1 MKRTWRRLAPAL
13 AALVLTLALCPAA
26 LAAGPESEAAAQ
38 IVPAA
43 APAPAPSTVYPAEV
57 RETEENGVHRIEKV
71 YYLTR
76 RDDPAAIPTGD
87 FEREGRT
94 YTLLDVLKND
104 QSETDSKD
112 HIEVVTV
119 NSSTDN
125 MTEIIQQLEPALEVT
140 TEDGYSGV
148 LSPDYP
154 GIQVEAAGYKTSS
167 RTVTAARSYPNLS
180 DADASLI
187 PKTIS
192 DGGRTL
198 TLADVQWQE
207 AGGYYNASATYSGTA
222 TGKYATGYT
231 VKVEYK
237 GEVTRTRSD
246 SVIYTAVFASHGET
260 QIGKDDA
267 GTDGAELAEQ
277 TSGNKAVLLIPLAA
291 LLGAAGFGGW
301 KLTKYYKNKK
311 RGYV

>member
-1 MKRTWRRLAPAL
+1 MKRTWRHFAPAL
-13 AALVLTLALCPAA
+13 AALVLALALCPAA
-26 LAAGPESEAAAQ
+26 LAAEPENETAVTA
-38 IVPAA
+38 I
-43 APAPAPSTVYPAEV
+43 PAPSSVYPAEV

-104 QSETDSKD
+104 QSETDSKE

-119 NSSTDN
+119 ESSTDN

-148 LSPDYP
+148 LAPDYP
-154 GIQVEAAGYKTSS
+154 GIKVEAAGYKTSS

-222 TGKYATGYT
+222 TGKYATGYNVT
-231 VKVEYK
+231 VEYK

-246 SVIYTAVFASHGET
+246 SVIYTAVFASHGE
-260 QIGKDDA
+260 
-267 GTDGAELAEQ
+267 
-277 TSGNKAVLLIPLAA
+277 
-291 LLGAAGFGGW
+291 
-301 KLTKYYKNKK
+301 
-311 RGYV
+311 

>member
-1 MKRTWRRLAPAL
+1 MKRTWRRLALAL
-13 AALVLTLALCPAA
+13 AALVLALALCPAA
-26 LAAGPESEAAAQ
+26 LAAGPESEPETQ

-43 APAPAPSTVYPAEV
+43 PAPSAVYPAEV
-57 RETEENGVHRIEKV
+57 RESEENGVHRIEKV

-104 QSETDSKD
+104 QSETDSKE

-119 NSSTDN
+119 ESSTDN
-125 MTEIIQQLEPALEVT
+125 MTEIIQQLEPALEVN
-140 TEDGYSGV
+140 TEDGFSGV
-148 LSPDYP
+148 LAPDYP

-167 RTVTAARSYPNLS
+167 RTVTATRSYPNLS

-222 TGKYATGYT
+222 TGKYATGYHVT
-231 VKVEYK
+231 VEYK

-260 QIGKDDA
+260 QFQPDAA
-267 GTDGAELAEQ
+267 GTDGTELAEGGV
-277 TSGNKAVLLIPLAA
+277 SKAVLLIPLAA

-301 KLTKYYKNKK
+301 KLMKYYKNKK

>member
-26 LAAGPESEAAAQ
+26 LAAGPENDPAASITPAAQ
-38 IVPAA
+38 AA
-43 APAPAPSTVYPAEV
+43 APSAVYPAEV

-104 QSETDSKD
+104 QSETDSKE

-119 NSSTDN
+119 ESSTDN

-148 LSPDYP
+148 LAPDYP
-154 GIQVEAAGYKTSS
+154 GIKVEAAGYKTSS

-222 TGKYATGYT
+222 TGKYATGYNVT
-231 VKVEYK
+231 VEYK

-267 GTDGAELAEQ
+267 GTGGAELTE
-277 TSGNKAVLLIPLAA
+277 SGGAGKAVLLIPLAA

>member
-13 AALVLTLALCPAA
+13 AALVLALALCPAA
-26 LAAGPESEAAAQ
+26 LAAGPESEPETQ

-43 APAPAPSTVYPAEV
+43 PPPSAVYPAEV
-57 RETEENGVHRIEKV
+57 RESEENGVHRIEKV

-104 QSETDSKD
+104 QSETDSKE

-119 NSSTDN
+119 ESSTDN
-125 MTEIIQQLEPALEVT
+125 MTEIIQQLEPALEVN
-140 TEDGYSGV
+140 TEDGFSGV
-148 LSPDYP
+148 LAPDYP

-167 RTVTAARSYPNLS
+167 RTVTASRNYPNLS

-222 TGKYATGYT
+222 TGKYATGYHVT
-231 VKVEYK
+231 VEYK

-260 QIGKDDA
+260 NFQTDA
-267 GTDGAELAEQ
+267 DGTEAAEQ
-277 TSGNKAVLLIPLAA
+277 TEGGGMSRAVLLIPLAA
-291 LLGAAGFGGW
+291 LLGGAGFGGW
-301 KLTKYYKNKK
+301 KLTKYYKNRK

>member
-13 AALVLTLALCPAA
+13 AALILALALCPAA
-26 LAAGPESEAAAQ
+26 LAAEPENGTAVTA
-38 IVPAA
+38 I
-43 APAPAPSTVYPAEV
+43 PAPSSVYPAEV
-57 RETEENGVHRIEKV
+57 RENEENGVHRIEKV

-104 QSETDSKD
+104 QSETDSKE

-119 NSSTDN
+119 ESPTDN

-140 TEDGYSGV
+140 TEDGFSGV
-148 LSPDYP
+148 LAPDYP
-154 GIQVEAAGYKTSS
+154 GIKVEAAGYKTSS
-167 RTVTAARSYPNLS
+167 RTVTATRSYPNLS

-207 AGGYYNASATYSGTA
+207 AGGYNASATYSGTA
-222 TGKYATGYT
+222 TGKYATGYHVT
-231 VKVEYK
+231 VEYK

-246 SVIYTAVFASHGET
+246 SVIYTAVFASHAET
-260 QIGKDDA
+260 NFQPDA
-267 GTDGAELAEQ
+267 DGTDGADQ
-277 TSGNKAVLLIPLAA
+277 TEGGGVSKAVLLIPLAA

-301 KLTKYYKNKK
+301 KLTKYYTNKK

>member
-1 MKRTWRRLAPAL
+1 MKRTWRCLAPAL

-26 LAAGPESEAAAQ
+26 LAAGTESEPEAQ

-43 APAPAPSTVYPAEV
+43 APVTSAVYPAEV
-57 RETEENGVHRIEKV
+57 RETEENSVHRIEKV

-154 GIQVEAAGYKTSS
+154 GIQVEVAGYKTSS
-167 RTVTAARSYPNLS
+167 RTVTASRSYPNLS

-187 PKTIS
+187 PKTIL

-231 VKVEYK
+231 VTVEYK

-267 GTDGAELAEQ
+267 GTDGAELAE
-277 TSGNKAVLLIPLAA
+277 SGGAGKAVLLIPLAA

>member
-26 LAAGPESEAAAQ
+26 LAAAPESELEAQ

-43 APAPAPSTVYPAEV
+43 APAPVSSAVYPAEV

-231 VKVEYK
+231 VTVEYK

-267 GTDGAELAEQ
+267 GTDGVELAES
-277 TSGNKAVLLIPLAA
+277 SGAGKAVLLIPLAA

>member
-13 AALVLTLALCPAA
+13 AALILALALCPAA
-26 LAAGPESEAAAQ
+26 LAAELEKATA
-38 IVPAA
+38 I
-43 APAPAPSTVYPAEV
+43 PAPPSVYPAEV
-57 RETEENGVHRIEKV
+57 RESEENGVHRIEKV

-76 RDDPAAIPTGD
+76 RDDPTAIPAGD
-87 FEREGRT
+87 FDREGRT
-94 YTLLDVLKND
+94 YTLPDVLKND
-104 QSETDSKD
+104 QSETDSKE

-119 NSSTDN
+119 ESSTDN
-125 MTEIIQQLEPALEVT
+125 MSEIIQQLEPALEVT
-140 TEDGYSGV
+140 TEDGFSGV
-148 LSPDYP
+148 LAPDYP
-154 GIQVEAAGYKTSS
+154 DVKVEAAGYKTSS
-167 RTVTAARSYPNLS
+167 RTVTASRSYPNLS

-222 TGKYATGYT
+222 TGKYATGYHVT
-231 VKVEYK
+231 VEYK

-246 SVIYTAVFASHGET
+246 SVIYTAVFVSHGET

-267 GTDGAELAEQ
+267 GTGGADLTE
-277 TSGNKAVLLIPLAA
+277 SGGAGKAVLLIPLAA

>member
-26 LAAGPESEAAAQ
+26 LAAGTESEPEAQ

-43 APAPAPSTVYPAEV
+43 APAPVSSAVYPAEV

-167 RTVTAARSYPNLS
+167 RTVTASRNYPNLS

-198 TLADVQWQE
+198 TLADVKWQE

-260 QIGKDDA
+260 QIGKNDA
-267 GTDGAELAEQ
+267 GADGVKLAE
-277 TSGNKAVLLIPLAA
+277 SGGAGKAVLLIPLAA

>member
-26 LAAGPESEAAAQ
+26 LAAGPENDPAASITPAAQ
-38 IVPAA
+38 AA
-43 APAPAPSTVYPAEV
+43 APSAVYPAEV

-198 TLADVQWQE
+198 TLADVKWQE

-246 SVIYTAVFASHGET
+246 SVVYTAVFASHGET

-267 GTDGAELAEQ
+267 GADGAELAE
-277 TSGNKAVLLIPLAA
+277 GGGAGKAVLLIPLAA
-291 LLGAAGFGGW
+291 LLGGAGFGGW

>member
-1 MKRTWRRLAPAL
+1 MKKHRRLFTLALTLLLAL
-13 AALVLTLALCPAA
+13 AALPGTA
-26 LAAGPESEAAAQ
+26 LAADAEDT
-38 IVPAA
+38 PA
-43 APAPAPSTVYPAEV
+43 VLYPAEI
-57 RETEENGVHRIEKV
+57 RTSEENGMIRLEKV
-71 YYLTR
+71 YYLST
-76 RDDPAAIPTGD
+76 RDDPTAIPTGD
-87 FEREGRT
+87 FDREGRT

-104 QSETDSKD
+104 QSVTDSKE

-119 NSSTDN
+119 ESSTDN
-125 MTEIIQQLEPALEVT
+125 MSEIIQQLEPALEVT
-140 TEDGYSGV
+140 TEDGFSGV
-148 LSPDYP
+148 LAPDYP
-154 GIQVEAAGYKTSS
+154 SVKVEAAGYKTSS
-167 RTVTAARSYPNLS
+167 RTVTASRSYPNLS

-222 TGKYATGYT
+222 TGKYATGYHVT
-231 VKVEYK
+231 VEYK

-260 QIGKDDA
+260 HFQPDA
-267 GTDGAELAEQ
+267 DETDGAELTEGGGV
-277 TSGNKAVLLIPLAA
+277 SKAVLLIPLAA
-291 LLGAAGFGGW
+291 LLGGAGFGGW

>member
-1 MKRTWRRLAPAL
+1 MKQTRRQFAPIL
-13 AALVLTLALCPAA
+13 AALVLTLALCPFSA
-26 LAAGPESEAAAQ
+26 LAAEPESESAAQ
-38 IVPAA
+38 IVPT
-43 APAPAPSTVYPAEV
+43 PAPAPSSVYPAEV

-71 YYLTR
+71 YFLTR
-76 RDDPAAIPTGD
+76 KDDPSAIPTGD
-87 FEREGRT
+87 FQREGRT

-104 QSETDSKD
+104 QSETDAKE
-112 HIEVVTV
+112 HIEVVTLT
-119 NSSTDN
+119 SATDN
-125 MTEIIQQLEPALEVT
+125 MADIIQQLEPALEVT

-148 LSPDYP
+148 LAPDYP
-154 GIQVEAAGYKTSS
+154 GVTVEAAGYKTSS
-167 RTVTAARSYPNLS
+167 RTVSASRSYPNLS

-187 PKTIS
+187 PKTIQ

-207 AGGYYNASATYSGTA
+207 AGGYYNATASYSGTA
-222 TGKYATGYT
+222 TGKYATGYNVT
-231 VKVEYK
+231 VEYK

-246 SVIYTAVFASHGET
+246 SVIYTAIFASHGET
-260 QIGKDDA
+260 QIEKA
-267 GTDGAELAEQ
+267 EADGVELAEQ
-277 TSGNKAVLLIPLAA
+277 ESTSKIVLLISLAA

>member
-1 MKRTWRRLAPAL
+1 MKRTWRRFAPAL
-13 AALVLTLALCPAA
+13 AALVLALALCPTA
-26 LAAGPESEAAAQ
+26 LAAGPESEPEVQ
-38 IVPAA
+38 TVPAV
-43 APAPAPSTVYPAEV
+43 APVTSAVYPAEV

-87 FEREGRT
+87 FQREGRT

-125 MTEIIQQLEPALEVT
+125 LTEIIQQLEPALEVT

-148 LSPDYP
+148 LAPDYP
-154 GIQVEAAGYKTSS
+154 GIKVEAAGYKTSS
-167 RTVTAARSYPNLS
+167 RTVTATRSYPNLS

-222 TGKYATGYT
+222 TGKYATGYNVT
-231 VKVEYK
+231 VEYK

-267 GTDGAELAEQ
+267 GTGGAELAES
-277 TSGNKAVLLIPLAA
+277 SGAGKAVLLIPLAA
-291 LLGAAGFGGW
+291 LLGVAGFGGW

>member
-26 LAAGPESEAAAQ
+26 LAAGPESEPEAQ

-43 APAPAPSTVYPAEV
+43 APAPAPSAVYPAEV

-104 QSETDSKD
+104 QSETDSKN

-198 TLADVQWQE
+198 TLADVKWQE

-267 GTDGAELAEQ
+267 GTDGAELAES
-277 TSGNKAVLLIPLAA
+277 SGAGKAILLIPLAA

>member
-13 AALVLTLALCPAA
+13 AALVLALALCPAA
-26 LAAGPESEAAAQ
+26 LAAGPESEPEAQ

-57 RETEENGVHRIEKV
+57 QETEENGVHRIEKV

-76 RDDPAAIPTGD
+76 RDNPAAIPTGD
-87 FEREGRT
+87 FEWEGRT

-154 GIQVEAAGYKTSS
+154 GIQVEAAGYKTSF
-167 RTVTAARSYPNLS
+167 RTVTATRSYPNLS

-237 GEVTRTRSD
+237 GEVTRTRND

-267 GTDGAELAEQ
+267 GTDGAELAE
-277 TSGNKAVLLIPLAA
+277 SGGAGKAVLLIPLAV
-291 LLGAAGFGGW
+291 LLGAVGFGGW

>member
-13 AALVLTLALCPAA
+13 TALVLTLALCPAA
-26 LAAGPESEAAAQ
+26 LAAGTESEPEAQ
-38 IVPAA
+38 IIPAA
-43 APAPAPSTVYPAEV
+43 APAPAPSAVYPAEV

-104 QSETDSKD
+104 QSETDSKE

-140 TEDGYSGV
+140 TEDGYYGV

-154 GIQVEAAGYKTSS
+154 GIQVEVAGYKTSS
-167 RTVTAARSYPNLS
+167 RTVTASRSYPNLS

-267 GTDGAELAEQ
+267 GTGGAELAE
-277 TSGNKAVLLIPLAA
+277 SGGAGKAVLLIPLAA
-291 LLGAAGFGGW
+291 LLGGAGFGGW

>member
-13 AALVLTLALCPAA
+13 TALVLTLALCPAA
-26 LAAGPESEAAAQ
+26 LAAGPESEPAASITPAAQ
-38 IVPAA
+38 AA
-43 APAPAPSTVYPAEV
+43 APSAVYPAEV

-119 NSSTDN
+119 NSATDN

-167 RTVTAARSYPNLS
+167 RTVTASRSYPNLS

-231 VKVEYK
+231 VTVEYK

>member
-13 AALVLTLALCPAA
+13 AALVLALALCPAA
-26 LAAGPESEAAAQ
+26 LAAEPEKVAADT
-38 IVPAA
+38 VMPAA
-43 APAPAPSTVYPAEV
+43 SAPSPSAVYPAEV
-57 RETEENGVHRIEKV
+57 RESEENGVHRIEKV

-87 FEREGRT
+87 FDREGRT

-104 QSETDSKD
+104 QSETDSKE

-119 NSSTDN
+119 ESSTDN

-148 LSPDYP
+148 LTPDYP
-154 GIQVEAAGYKTSS
+154 GVKVEVVGYKTSS
-167 RTVTAARSYPNLS
+167 RTVTASRSYPNLS

-222 TGKYATGYT
+222 TGKYATGYHVT
-231 VKVEYK
+231 VEYK

-246 SVIYTAVFASHGET
+246 SVIYTAVFASHGE
-260 QIGKDDA
+260 
-267 GTDGAELAEQ
+267 
-277 TSGNKAVLLIPLAA
+277 
-291 LLGAAGFGGW
+291 
-301 KLTKYYKNKK
+301 
-311 RGYV
+311 

>member
-1 MKRTWRRLAPAL
+1 MKRTWRRFAPAL
-13 AALVLTLALCPAA
+13 AALVLALALCPTA
-26 LAAGPESEAAAQ
+26 LAAGPESEPEVQ
-38 IVPAA
+38 TVPAV
-43 APAPAPSTVYPAEV
+43 APVTSAVYPAEV

-87 FEREGRT
+87 FQREGRT

-125 MTEIIQQLEPALEVT
+125 LTEIIQQLEPALEVT

-148 LSPDYP
+148 LAPDYP
-154 GIQVEAAGYKTSS
+154 GIKVEAAGYKTSS
-167 RTVTAARSYPNLS
+167 RTVTASRSYPNLS

-198 TLADVQWQE
+198 ILADVQWQE

-222 TGKYATGYT
+222 TGKYATGYNVT
-231 VKVEYK
+231 VEYK

-260 QIGKDDA
+260 HFGQDDA
-267 GTDGAELAEQ
+267 RTDGAEQ
-277 TSGNKAVLLIPLAA
+277 TEGGANKAVLLIPLAA
-291 LLGAAGFGGW
+291 LLGGAGFGGW

>member
-1 MKRTWRRLAPAL
+1 MKRTWRRFAPAL
-13 AALVLTLALCPAA
+13 AALVLALALCPTA
-26 LAAGPESEAAAQ
+26 LAAGPESEPEVQ
-38 IVPAA
+38 TVPAV
-43 APAPAPSTVYPAEV
+43 APVTSAVYPAEV

-87 FEREGRT
+87 FQREGRT

-112 HIEVVTV
+112 HIEVVSV

-125 MTEIIQQLEPALEVT
+125 LTEIIQQLEPALEVT

-148 LSPDYP
+148 LAPDYP
-154 GIQVEAAGYKTSS
+154 GIKVEAAGYKTSS
-167 RTVTAARSYPNLS
+167 RTVTASRSYPNLS

-198 TLADVQWQE
+198 ILADVQWQE

-222 TGKYATGYT
+222 TGKYATGYNVT
-231 VKVEYK
+231 VEYK

-267 GTDGAELAEQ
+267 GTGGAEQ
-277 TSGNKAVLLIPLAA
+277 TESGGAGKAVLLIPLAA
-291 LLGAAGFGGW
+291 LLGGACFGGW